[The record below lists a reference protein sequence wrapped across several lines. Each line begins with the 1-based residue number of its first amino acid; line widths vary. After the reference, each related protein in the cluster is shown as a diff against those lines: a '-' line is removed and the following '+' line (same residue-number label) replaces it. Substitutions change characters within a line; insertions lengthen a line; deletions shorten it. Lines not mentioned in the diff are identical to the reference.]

1 MWGRVAG
8 VGVLLLVLSGCSA
21 EPPESLKSVTAAAR
35 DAGWEGE
42 VIFDDTVAANAELRK
57 TYDELG
63 LHVTSEPAASCAELQ
78 DHGKKLATVR
88 LKGGDGQFYPRF
100 ADDVLRLGQVCEL
113 AGGAS
118 PYNDSYEL
126 WLQAEEQL
134 SDAR

>member
-1 MWGRVAG
+1 MIGLLAPLAG
-8 VGVLLLVLSGCSA
+8 CAG
-21 EPPESLKSVTAAAR
+21 EPTETLESVTEQAR
-35 DAGWEGE
+35 EAGWQGP
-42 VIFDDTVAANAELRK
+42 VIFEDKAAANAELQA
-57 TYDELG
+57 TYAELG